1 MENYS
6 GSHSQECD
14 PEWRAGMAE
23 LKEVLPI
30 LQIISQ
36 GGLALVIFVIWYF
49 TFKKS
54 NETAKEA
61 FDKHAKLSE
70 SLIQLLK
77 DEQEYKTMLAGI
89 LMRLEEKLYKPVA
102 CPIKRGD
109 DNVH

>member
-1 MENYS
+1 MV
-6 GSHSQECD
+6 
-14 PEWRAGMAE
+14 E
-23 LKEVLPI
+23 LKEMLPI
-30 LQIISQ
+30 LQILSQ

-54 NETAKEA
+54 NETSKEA
-61 FDKHAKLSE
+61 FDKHGQLSE

-89 LMRLEEKLYKPVA
+89 LMRLEEKLNKPVI

-109 DNVH
+109 DHE

>member
-1 MENYS
+1 
-6 GSHSQECD
+6 
-14 PEWRAGMAE
+14 MAE

-49 TFKKS
+49 TFKRS
-54 NETAKEA
+54 NETSKEA

-70 SLIQLLK
+70 NLIQLLK

-89 LMRLEEKLYKPVA
+89 LMRLEEKLSKPVT
-102 CPIKRGD
+102 CPITRGD
-109 DNVH
+109 DRVF

>member
-1 MENYS
+1 MSEVK
-6 GSHSQECD
+6 
-14 PEWRAGMAE
+14 E
-23 LKEVLPI
+23 LLPI

-61 FDKHAKLSE
+61 FDKHADLSG

-77 DEQEYKTMLAGI
+77 DEQEYKIHLVGVLSRI
-89 LMRLEEKLYKPVA
+89 EIKLEQPVH
-102 CPIKRGD
+102 CPLIKEIR
-109 DNVH
+109 HE